1 MMANPTSD
9 RERIDFALKTEQDGH
24 EFYQAAAKKTA
35 HKLAKAAFE
44 LLGKEELRHVALIE
58 ALDKGLSGEGEVPDA
73 DDIEEMDRR
82 KLETSL
88 KSIYE
93 SATETTEGV
102 KFEAVEAYEKAIELE
117 KRITSL
123 YTDYIKESDDERA
136 RRLFAVLEREEQNHL
151 SLLQDMHAYLTKP
164 GEWFIDRDGVMLDGG

>member
-1 MMANPTSD
+1 MANPTSD

-24 EFYQAAAKKTA
+24 EFYQMAAKKTA
-35 HKLAKAAFE
+35 HKLARSAFE

-58 ALDKGLSGEGEVPDA
+58 ALDKGLSGEGEVPEPDE
-73 DDIEEMDRR
+73 IEEVGRR

-93 SATETTEGV
+93 SATEETGEV
-102 KFEAVEAYEKAIELE
+102 KFQAAEAYEKAIELE

-123 YTDYIKESDDERA
+123 YTDYMKESDDERA
-136 RRLFAVLEREEQNHL
+136 RRLFAVLQREEQNHL
-151 SLLQDMHAYLTKP
+151 SLLEDMHAYLTKP
-164 GEWFIDRDGVMLDGG
+164 GDWFIDRDGVLLDGG